1 MKHMAADD
9 AIINL
14 PCWTNHWTNG
24 TVHVYGANGIHELY
38 LSCRAPSEEVFCHVM
53 TRTND
58 QRQPF
63 DICSLFSLNVLYHLF
78 GIKKKR
84 ALHYHTISTLLF
96 FLQSVTMTFLRSTV
110 VAALLLSSVNAFH
123 VTSPPEPATRRE
135 LLTNAL
141 IFATALTAN
150 QKEAEASGR
159 GYHISR
165 KLKAKEAKLQESVLS
180 LKLPSGVAIQQIRD
194 GRSGFGMFCA

>member
-1 MKHMAADD
+1 
-9 AIINL
+9 
-14 PCWTNHWTNG
+14 
-24 TVHVYGANGIHELY
+24 
-38 LSCRAPSEEVFCHVM
+38 
-53 TRTND
+53 
-58 QRQPF
+58 
-63 DICSLFSLNVLYHLF
+63 
-78 GIKKKR
+78 
-84 ALHYHTISTLLF
+84 
-96 FLQSVTMTFLRSTV
+96 MTFLRSTV

-194 GRSGFGMFCA
+194 GRSGFEVKPGSLVTAEIKLAGIPELAHTIRAKFQVGSGRILSGLEEGLLGMNLHGFRRIIVPEHVVKQGQKQGQLPLPQMTAQQLEEWTAAAANVLQYEVQILGLN

>member
-38 LSCRAPSEEVFCHVM
+38 LSCRAPSEEVFGHVM

-78 GIKKKR
+78 GIQKKGR
-84 ALHYHTISTLLF
+84 CIIIPLVPCCF
-96 FLQSVTMTFLRSTV
+96 FSSQS
-110 VAALLLSSVNAFH
+110 
-123 VTSPPEPATRRE
+123 P
-135 LLTNAL
+135 
-141 IFATALTAN
+141 
-150 QKEAEASGR
+150 
-159 GYHISR
+159 
-165 KLKAKEAKLQESVLS
+165 
-180 LKLPSGVAIQQIRD
+180 
-194 GRSGFGMFCA
+194 